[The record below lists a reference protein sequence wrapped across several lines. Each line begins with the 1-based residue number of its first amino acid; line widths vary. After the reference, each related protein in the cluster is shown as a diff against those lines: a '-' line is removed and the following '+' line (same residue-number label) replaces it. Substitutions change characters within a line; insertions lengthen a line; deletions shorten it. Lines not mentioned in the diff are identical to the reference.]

1 MLEEEICKLFQN
13 QSDVNAK
20 TYSIIKHLKEL
31 VFKLYEMDK
40 DQNDQF
46 KEMLDIIK
54 LLAYKSTLL
63 TNNCMLLKEEIDQLK
78 KELDQLKGQGK

>member
-20 TYSIIKHLKEL
+20 TYAIIKHLKEL

-40 DQNDQF
+40 DQNDQ
-46 KEMLDIIK
+46 
-54 LLAYKSTLL
+54 
-63 TNNCMLLKEEIDQLK
+63 LK

>member
-1 MLEEEICKLFQN
+1 
-13 QSDVNAK
+13 
-20 TYSIIKHLKEL
+20 
-31 VFKLYEMDK
+31 MDK

-63 TNNCMLLKEEIDQLK
+63 TDKCMLLKEEIDQLK
-78 KELDQLKGQGK
+78 KELDQLKGQGKQQ